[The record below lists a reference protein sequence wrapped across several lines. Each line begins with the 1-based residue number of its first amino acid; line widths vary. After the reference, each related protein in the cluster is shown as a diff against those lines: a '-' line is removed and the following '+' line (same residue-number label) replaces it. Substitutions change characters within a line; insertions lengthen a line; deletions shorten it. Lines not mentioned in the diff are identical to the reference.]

1 MTLVELPPFQIG
13 TIVALE
19 GNPAFKTRLIE
30 MGFCETEKIR
40 VIQKLPFKGPI
51 QLRIRNAMVSLRYQ
65 DAFKIKVQVDGG

>member
-1 MTLVELPPFQIG
+1 MTLIELPPFQIG

-19 GNPAFKTRLIE
+19 GDQAFKTRLIE
-30 MGFCETEKIR
+30 MGFSENEKVR

-65 DAFKIKVQVDGG
+65 DAFNIMVQVDGE

>member
-30 MGFCETEKIR
+30 MGFCEAEKVR
-40 VIQKLPFKGPI
+40 VIRKLPFKGPI
-51 QLRIRNAMVSLRYQ
+51 QLRIRNAMVSMRYQ

>member
-1 MTLVELPPFQIG
+1 MTLVELPPSQIG

-30 MGFCETEKIR
+30 MGFCEAEKVR

-51 QLRIRNAMVSLRYQ
+51 QLRIRNAVVSLRYQ